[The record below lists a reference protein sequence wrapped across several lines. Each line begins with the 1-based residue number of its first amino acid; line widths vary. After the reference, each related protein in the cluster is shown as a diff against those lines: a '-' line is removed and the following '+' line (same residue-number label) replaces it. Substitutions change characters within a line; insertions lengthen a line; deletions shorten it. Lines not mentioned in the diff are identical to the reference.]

1 MMTRRAQREVR
12 QTLKHLATGAFM
24 GALISAAIFL
34 PLILN

>member
-1 MMTRRAQREVR
+1 MTRRAQREIR
-12 QTLKHLATGAFM
+12 QAFKNLAIGAIM

>member
-1 MMTRRAQREVR
+1 MTRRAQREIR
-12 QTLKHLATGAFM
+12 QAFKNLTVGAIM